1 MELCEQAAALDYC
14 AFWIRV
20 LAADYGDGEVE
31 EIHGARHDFG
41 ATSQRVNTLQPIS
54 HNDTTTI
61 KMTERRS
68 TTLVLHPSSTDPTN
82 FLQRETSI
90 PPSNE

>member
-1 MELCEQAAALDYC
+1 MELCEQAVALDYC

-20 LAADYGDGEVE
+20 WAAYFGEVE
-31 EIHGARHDFG
+31 EIQDAGRDFG
-41 ATSQRVNTLQPIS
+41 ATFVVCNTIQPIS
-54 HNDTTTI
+54 HNDSTTI
-61 KMTERRS
+61 NNMAEGRS
-68 TTLVLHPSSTDPTN
+68 TILVLHPSSTDPTN